1 MSGNGTQHPAR
12 SVDFLSRL
20 HDGELDVAER
30 ARFEAHRTHCA
41 ECRRAAVEFEDAIS
55 LFRSSRSTPPRSDL
69 AARILRKVQSTN
81 RPRSPFPR
89 RFRIELT
96 WAALLVTALLALLIS
111 TPITLRQSSPPV
123 PVTLGRTTS
132 TPAPAAAPPVFSRK
146 TELEDTGAARRPVAA
161 RPEAEPLLQ
170 KREAKVNPVAG
181 DASSPEKRKE
191 LRATAESAARPAEA
205 DERSDRFRDGER
217 SRDKLSRVVVPAE
230 SPARA
235 AGGAEEDAAAA
246 PTAPL
251 KLTVRSIDG
260 YGAAPPILSGEPLA
274 LPREERG
281 REYVLLLDSQGAVRE
296 VRPTPAPEALSRL
309 HFRAGSRPRRVLVR
323 IE

>member
-20 HDGELDVAER
+20 HDGELDAAER

-55 LFRSSRSTPPRSDL
+55 LFRSSRSTPPGSDL

-111 TPITLRQSSPPV
+111 TPITLRQSPPPV
-123 PVTLGRTTS
+123 PVTLGRTS
-132 TPAPAAAPPVFSRK
+132 ANPAPAAPPVSARK
-146 TELEDTGAARRPVAA
+146 TELRDTLAAKRSVAV
-161 RPEAEPLLQ
+161 RPERESAPLLQ

-181 DASSPEKRKE
+181 DAPAPEKQKE
-191 LRATAESAARPAEA
+191 LRPAAESAARPAEA
-205 DERSDRFRDGER
+205 DERSDRYRDGQR
-217 SRDKLSRVVVPAE
+217 SRDELSRVVAE
-230 SPARA
+230 SPPLA
-235 AGGAEEDAAAA
+235 AGSAEGNAVAAA
-246 PTAPL
+246 PSPL

-274 LPREERG
+274 LSREERG
-281 REYVLLLDSQGAVRE
+281 REYILFVDSQGAVRE
-296 VRPTPAPEALSRL
+296 VRPTPAPDALSRL
-309 HFRAGSRPRRVLVR
+309 RFHAGSRPRRVLVR